1 MYYFTDNMDILRL
14 NKMKFHAYHGCLAQE
29 HVVGND
35 YEIDLAL
42 KIELQE
48 ACQSDNLDGTI
59 NYALIY
65 EAVKQIMSERV
76 QLIEHLAERIAM
88 KLKEDFP
95 KITEVEIHLRK
106 MHPPIQGEIES
117 AEIIIVR

>member
-35 YEIDLAL
+35 YEIDLGIKIDL
-42 KIELQE
+42 KK
-48 ACQSDNLDGTI
+48 ACLSDNLNDTV

-65 EAVKQIMSERV
+65 DEVKIIMNKRL
-76 QLIEHLAERIAM
+76 QLIEFVAESIAQAL
-88 KLKEDFP
+88 KLKFP
-95 KITEVEIHLRK
+95 QIAEVEVRVRK